1 MVSMAPGSVI
11 YRIPIRPPS
20 WQPRTGPRGGA
31 ATMLTVP
38 PFRRSG
44 ATRDDSRGVQGERG
58 SFFPEDGDEVR
69 KVIETRG
76 YNLPIKPL
84 PSAGLRA
91 QGKFAL
97 IRKIQCF

>member
-11 YRIPIRPPS
+11 YRIPIGPPS

-38 PFRRSG
+38 PFRRSS
-44 ATRDDSRGVQGERG
+44 ATRDDSRGVQGKRG
-58 SFFPEDGDEVR
+58 SFSEDGEEVR

-76 YNLPIKPL
+76 YNLSIKPL
-84 PSAGLRA
+84 PNAGLRA

-97 IRKIQCF
+97 IRKMRCF